1 MSLSTVRRCTVLSR
15 VIGSSSMV
23 RSLFTSSHSVNVN
36 SATIFRPQSTFTVR
50 RFSTEQDSHDDFKPK
65 IKTPSTP
72 QDAFEEAKETIK
84 KDVTSHAVF
93 LYMKGTPDEP
103 RCGFSANVAKILKHM
118 GVQFGSRDVLADNVI
133 REAIKSYSDW
143 PTLPQLYVNGEFV
156 GGSDIVTQM
165 FRTGELQKLVDSTKK
180 N

>member
-15 VIGSSSMV
+15 VIGSSIA
-23 RSLFTSSHSVNVN
+23 RSFFTPSYSIRSHIAS
-36 SATIFRPQSTFTVR
+36 FRPQTSITIR
-50 RFSTEQDSHDDFKPK
+50 SFSTEQDSHDDFKPK
-65 IKTPSTP
+65 IKTSPPTP
-72 QDAFEEAKETIK
+72 KDAVEEAKETIK
-84 KDVTSHAVF
+84 KDVQSHAVF

-118 GVQFGSRDVLADNVI
+118 GVQFGSRDVLADNVL
-133 REAIKSYSDW
+133 RDAIKSYSDW

-165 FRTGELQKLVDSTKK
+165 FRSGELQKLVESAKK